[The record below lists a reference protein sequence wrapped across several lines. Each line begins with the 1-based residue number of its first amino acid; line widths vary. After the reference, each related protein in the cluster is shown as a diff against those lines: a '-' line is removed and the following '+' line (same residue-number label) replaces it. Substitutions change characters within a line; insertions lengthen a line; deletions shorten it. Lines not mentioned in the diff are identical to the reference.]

1 MNRRLK
7 HFKDGKLH
15 IYVRTD
21 KYNGKIKSD
30 NSVGR
35 TYIQGSDIVKSS
47 GTSDFNKAKQIL
59 FKWYDELQF
68 KKKHNIE
75 VHKRD
80 WLERELD
87 KHNHKLELVRT
98 ILPIILLVMQTIIM
112 IKIF

>member
-30 NSVGR
+30 NWGGR

>member
-15 IYVRTD
+15 IYVRT
-21 KYNGKIKSD
+21 KEGTKMTTW
-30 NSVGR
+30 VGR
-35 TYIQGSDIVKSS
+35 TFIQGNQLVKTS
-47 GTSDFNKAKQIL
+47 GTSNFNKAKQIL

>member
-30 NSVGR
+30 NWVGR

-80 WLERELD
+80 WLERVLD

>member
-21 KYNGKIKSD
+21 KYKGKIKSD
-30 NSVGR
+30 IWVGR
-35 TYIQGSDIVKSS
+35 TFIQGNQLVKTS
-47 GTSDFNKAKQIL
+47 GTSNFNKAKQIL
-59 FKWYDELQF
+59 FKWYDELQL
-68 KKKHNIE
+68 KDKVGIE
-75 VHKRD
+75 IHKRD

>member
-30 NSVGR
+30 NCVGR

>member
-30 NSVGR
+30 NWVGR

>member
-7 HFKDGKLH
+7 HFKDGKLN

-30 NSVGR
+30 NWVGR

>member
-30 NSVGR
+30 NWVGR

-68 KKKHNIE
+68 KKKHNLE

>member
-30 NSVGR
+30 NWVGR

-59 FKWYDELQF
+59 FKWYD
-68 KKKHNIE
+68 
-75 VHKRD
+75 
-80 WLERELD
+80 
-87 KHNHKLELVRT
+87 
-98 ILPIILLVMQTIIM
+98 
-112 IKIF
+112 

>member
-30 NSVGR
+30 NWVGR

-59 FKWYDELQF
+59 FNWYDELQF

>member
-1 MNRRLK
+1 MGK
-7 HFKDGKLH
+7 IHSFKDNKLH

-21 KYNGKIKSD
+21 RYNGKLRSK
-30 NSVGR
+30 NWVGR
-35 TYIQGSDIVKSS
+35 TFIQSKQTIKSS
-47 GTSDFNKAKQIL
+47 GTSNFTKAKDIL

>member
-30 NSVGR
+30 NWVGR

-47 GTSDFNKAKQIL
+47 GTTDFNKAKQIL